1 MDQEGSPTSQTNRNP
16 QQHKVGY
23 SSHFS
28 KQQSDRSFRSLN
40 NSGSG
45 GSGPGL
51 LAGNR
56 ANMPTSNIVNRAL
69 EVMSNSLKDADYI
82 PRQPVKSLDDGDT
95 EDESERTPSE
105 NSDNDND
112 ASKEPNRRLGN
123 ITAQLSFRK
132 IAKKRRKAGGRSSF
146 HHTKSSKEYLRKAQ
160 EAYQRLKISEQQQQN
175 DQNSQ
180 PELESGKN
188 GVQNNKNSPDCS
200 SQTSNKTKEQ
210 EEVDY
215 GYGDPADSQPTDTT
229 DYGYGDTSDSQPQQA
244 VDYGYGDPADNEPQP
259 SRTGGRARR
268 RNSVTKYSLEAANVV
283 AAQAAAARIMR
294 LKPGLTSASRSTS
307 KTPTRRRPQQDQP
320 RRFVSKQ
327 NDDLSSGTRQNGS
340 LTAAATGRSERTER
354 LTGAQT
360 TAPRRDQQREGTNEN
375 QKNKNNTVD
384 KMVVD
389 RLEPPQRSSSIKQSS
404 RLEELGEP
412 KQSNRDTSSRR
423 SISSKTNQH
432 LRLTS
437 DYFSSDPKPKNLV
450 RRNSGRLNGTTFRF
464 STPAR
469 TYSGLSYDNSYSAM
483 SNDDDDIDSLASDM
497 ESLCSMRD
505 DSYRLDISTHS
516 VKNTDMPPVLPRAP
530 PASPLTLASP
540 PPDRRSRFTAGRSR
554 SGDRQPLLVSW
565 SSGSS
570 KGGALSRFA
579 NRTRRDSIDKA
590 RTRRDSIDKARARR
604 NSNDFPILPSMRVL
618 TANGS
623 PSKSCM
629 PAPVRRTPSYKGTQQ
644 RQD

>member
-1 MDQEGSPTSQTNRNP
+1 
-16 QQHKVGY
+16 
-23 SSHFS
+23 
-28 KQQSDRSFRSLN
+28 
-40 NSGSG
+40 
-45 GSGPGL
+45 
-51 LAGNR
+51 
-56 ANMPTSNIVNRAL
+56 
-69 EVMSNSLKDADYI
+69 
-82 PRQPVKSLDDGDT
+82 
-95 EDESERTPSE
+95 
-105 NSDNDND
+105 
-112 ASKEPNRRLGN
+112 
-123 ITAQLSFRK
+123 
-132 IAKKRRKAGGRSSF
+132 
-146 HHTKSSKEYLRKAQ
+146 
-160 EAYQRLKISEQQQQN
+160 LKISEQQQQN
-175 DQNSQ
+175 DQHRK

-188 GVQNNKNSPDCS
+188 GVQNNRNPPDSP
-200 SQTSNKTKEQ
+200 SQTSNKTKEP
-210 EEVDY
+210 EKVDY

-244 VDYGYGDPADNEPQP
+244 VDYGYGDSAGGEPQP
-259 SRTGGRARR
+259 SRKGGRARR

-283 AAQAAAARIMR
+283 AAQAAAERIMR
-294 LKPGLTSASRSTS
+294 LKPGLTSASRSNS

-320 RRFVSKQ
+320 RRFVPKQ
-327 NDDLSSGTRQNGS
+327 NVDLSTGTRQNRS
-340 LTAAATGRSERTER
+340 LTAAAATGRTERTER

-360 TAPRRDQQREGTNEN
+360 SGPRKDQQREGTNEN
-375 QKNKNNTVD
+375 QKNKHNTVD

-404 RLEELGEP
+404 RLEEQAEP
-412 KQSNRDTSSRR
+412 KQSRRDTSSRR

-432 LRLTS
+432 LQLTS

-450 RRNSGRLNGTTFRF
+450 RRSSGRLNGTTFRF

-516 VKNTDMPPVLPRAP
+516 VKKTDMPPVLPRAP
-530 PASPLTLASP
+530 PASPHTLASP

-565 SSGSS
+565 SNGSS

-629 PAPVRRTPSYKGTQQ
+629 PAPVRRTPSCKGTQQ